1 MPSLVVT
8 TPCKGAEL
16 AVLALAT
23 VWRYGEKVKGQQ
35 MSDDFKPG
43 LEGVIAF
50 ESEIAEPDKEG
61 SALRYRGVDIEELVG
76 RVSFGN
82 VWGLLVDDEFNPGLP
97 NAEKFPLPVHSGDVR
112 VDVQSASAMLA
123 PAWGFK
129 PLLDIDDAEARSN
142 LARASVMVLSYLSQ
156 AARGQIAPPVP
167 ETEIDKAHTVVERM
181 MIRWRGEPD
190 PLHVRAIDA
199 YFVSAAEHGM
209 NASTFTARVIAST
222 GADVAAALSGAIGAM
237 SGPLH
242 GGAPSRVLHM
252 IEEVEKTGDALA
264 YVKGIMDR
272 GERLMGFGH
281 RVYRA
286 EDPRARTLRRT
297 AKELNAPRYEVA
309 LALEKA
315 ALTELHERHP
325 ERILETNVEFWA
337 AIVLD
342 FAEVPAHL
350 FTSMFTAARTAGWS
364 AHILE
369 QKRTGRLVRPSARYI
384 GKGPRKA
391 ETVNGWDD
399 SVVQLHS

>member
-1 MPSLVVT
+1 
-8 TPCKGAEL
+8 
-16 AVLALAT
+16 
-23 VWRYGEKVKGQQ
+23 

-61 SALRYRGVDIEELVG
+61 SALRYRGVDIDDLVG
-76 RVSFGN
+76 RVTFGN
-82 VWGLLVDDEFNPGLP
+82 VWGLLVDDLFNPGLP
-97 NAEKFPLPVHSGDVR
+97 NAEPFPLPVHSGDVR
-112 VDVQSASAMLA
+112 VDVQSAIAMLA

-129 PLLDIDDAEARSN
+129 PLLDISDEEARSN
-142 LARASVMVLSYLSQ
+142 LARTSVMVLSYLAQ
-156 AARGQIAPPVP
+156 AARGIVAPAVP
-167 ETEIDKAHTVVERM
+167 ESEIDKAHTVVERM

-242 GGAPSRVLHM
+242 GGAPSRVLGM
-252 IEEVEKTGDALA
+252 IEDVERVGDARK
-264 YVKGIMDR
+264 YVKDLMDR

-297 AKELNAPRYEVA
+297 AKELGAPRYEVA
-309 LALEKA
+309 LELEKA
-315 ALTELHERHP
+315 ALAELHERHP
-325 ERILETNVEFWA
+325 ERVLETNVEFWA

-342 FAEVPAHL
+342 FAEVPGPL

-369 QKRTGRLVRPSARYI
+369 QKRTGRLIRPSARYI
-384 GKGPRKA
+384 GKAPRKP
-391 ETVNGWDD
+391 EDVHGWDAT
-399 SVVQLHS
+399 VHQLHN